1 MLADLELAL
10 GIVRDGHEV
19 VPAWHILAPEGDFV
33 ILMRFDHDKPE
44 QRARMFELVPPLHGL
59 EARQRLL
66 TAETWLGPERSGEEA
81 VMALGVS
88 HQERLGL
95 IRRLHRTPAPDTGPC
110 LARARAR
117 IDSPGR

>member
-1 MLADLELAL
+1 MK
-10 GIVRDGHEV
+10 IVVIGGSGLIGKNVVTSLRQHGHEV

-66 TAETWLGPERSGEEA
+66 PGEDGAGNADQSFADPLHDRPRHA
-81 VMALGVS
+81 VLRV
-88 HQERLGL
+88 
-95 IRRLHRTPAPDTGPC
+95 
-110 LARARAR
+110 RARHR
-117 IDSPGR
+117 SIGD

>member
-81 VMALGVS
+81 VMAIGVS

-95 IRRLHRTPAPDTGPC
+95 IRRLHRTPAPD
-110 LARARAR
+110 RARAR

>member
-81 VMALGVS
+81 VMAIGVS

-95 IRRLHRTPAPDTGPC
+95 IRRRPKRGA
-110 LARARAR
+110 ARAPRRPA
-117 IDSPGR
+117 